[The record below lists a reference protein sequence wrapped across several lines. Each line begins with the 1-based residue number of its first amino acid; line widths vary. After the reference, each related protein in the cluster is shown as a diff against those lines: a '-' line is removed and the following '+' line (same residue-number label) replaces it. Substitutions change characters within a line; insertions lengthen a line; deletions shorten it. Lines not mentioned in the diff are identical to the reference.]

1 MITILPPR
9 DQTAAG
15 VNVTVIVQDDP
26 AATADAV
33 QVLVWKK
40 SPVAMMLLTVN
51 GAVPVLLTVIELGV
65 LLDPTST
72 P

>member
-1 MITILPPR
+1 
-9 DQTAAG
+9 
-15 VNVTVIVQDDP
+15 
-26 AATADAV
+26 
-33 QVLVWKK
+33 LVWKK